1 MSGAAQAE
9 CAPPTGPD
17 ASAPGRRRWLIAA
30 TVAWAFLL
38 ALLVWISVRNDP
50 PTVREQRS
58 LAEAGPRVDAAVGE
72 LVAAS
77 GPAVL
82 ELVPARVERDC
93 RLTPLAGGATLTR
106 DVEAI
111 GAVGAERELLEGI
124 ADRLPASWRA
134 GVRLTPD
141 GVRLRA
147 DAGEFVSVEGRPTAD
162 GRVRLTV
169 ETGCRPLG
177 AGYPP
182 AGHATAGGPAGA
194 EAAAL
199 AGALRALGEPADAA
213 PELVTASCPGG
224 GVARTAVAAVGGGAV
239 AAATA
244 LAPLATGG
252 PVLETPEAYAYRT
265 GAVVV
270 LADTA
275 AGHPHVAA
283 TTPCP

>member
-1 MSGAAQAE
+1 MSGAVQAE
-9 CAPPTGPD
+9 YAPPTGPD
-17 ASAPGRRRWLIAA
+17 ASAPKRRRWLLVA
-30 TVAWAFLL
+30 TVAWALLLGLL
-38 ALLVWISVRNDP
+38 AWISVRDDA

-72 LVAAS
+72 LVTAS

-82 ELVPARVERDC
+82 ELIPARVERGC
-93 RLTPLAGGATLTR
+93 RLTPLADGATLTR
-106 DVEAI
+106 DVEAV
-111 GAVGAERELLEGI
+111 GAAGAERELLEGI

-169 ETGCRPLG
+169 ETGCRPVGTGYTSAGGASAGG
-177 AGYPP
+177 AG
-182 AGHATAGGPAGA
+182 GA
-194 EAAAL
+194 EMAL
-199 AGALRALGEPADAA
+199 AGALRALGDPADTA
-213 PELVTASCPGG
+213 PELVTAPCPGG
-224 GVARTAVAAVGGGAV
+224 GVARTARSATGGGA
-239 AAATA
+239 ATAATA

-252 PVLETPEAYAYRT
+252 PVLDTPEAYAYRT
-265 GAVVV
+265 GGVVV

-275 AGHPHVAA
+275 PGHPHVSA